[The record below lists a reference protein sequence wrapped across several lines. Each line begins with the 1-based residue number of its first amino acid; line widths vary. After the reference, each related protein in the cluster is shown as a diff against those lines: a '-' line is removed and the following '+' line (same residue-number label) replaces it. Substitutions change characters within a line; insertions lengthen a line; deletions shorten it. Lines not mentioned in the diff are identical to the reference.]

1 LRKYLTEQ
9 ESTIADLLGLIE
21 IEEGPAKTE
30 SAAARRVRSLIQV
43 EERAY
48 LYGQVRP
55 ELRGPVDFEEF
66 RRLVLAIEEVEL
78 ILERAMADYD
88 VKWDEHWEHSVTAP
102 IVKILDEMRDR
113 LVTGLAA

>member
-1 LRKYLTEQ
+1 MRKYLTEQ
-9 ESTIADLLGLIE
+9 ENTIADLLGVIE
-21 IEEGPAKTE
+21 IEEGLEKTE
-30 SAAARRVRSLIQV
+30 NAAANRVRSLIRV

-55 ELRGPVDFEEF
+55 ELRGPVGFEEF

-78 ILERAMADYD
+78 ILERTMTDYD
-88 VKWDEHWEHSVTAP
+88 VNWDEHWEHSVTAP

-113 LVTGLAA
+113 LVIGLAA